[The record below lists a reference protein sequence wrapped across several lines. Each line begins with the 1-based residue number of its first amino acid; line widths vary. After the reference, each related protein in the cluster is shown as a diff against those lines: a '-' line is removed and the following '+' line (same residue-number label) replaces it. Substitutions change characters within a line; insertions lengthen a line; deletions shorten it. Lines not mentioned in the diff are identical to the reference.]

1 MTHYE
6 HVTVH
11 ACTHTICRLLIPKNM
26 AKKETLCTK
35 PVVDGEGL
43 GGVGGGG
50 GGGGGGLLKKN
61 AAVSLLSKL

>member
-43 GGVGGGG
+43 GG
-50 GGGGGGLLKKN
+50 GGGGLLKKN